1 MVVNF
6 AFNAVLIYYDLYEN
20 IESYDTDGTLI
31 LTEDV
36 KSTNLFGVLFL
47 DKYRNELT
55 DGWGISRYE
64 KCRPNSAFN
73 LNGNSYGFRLNLKL
87 NINTAQ
93 VGVETQVKISDSNT
107 LSMDIFHDTLLE
119 MSKIS
124 SNLTLS
130 YKTSLL
136 QEQRLRELEELS
148 LLAGTNSISTLSDK
162 IDQIDT
168 YLNEENLK
176 NILTDKEEL
185 VNLIQ
190 ANYQLLYSILEGK
203 TSLKVAFDLNKIIA
217 GTGIILTT
225 DSTNLI
231 VKTKTNE
238 YEYGDQIYVSK
249 NSWTDELDAVMNY
262 KTLTYTKRLQQFKNY
277 LRFADS
283 NDTSIFI
290 PNANMKLY
298 IDDTLN
304 KWVTGQVMRLYWKT
318 PYNLAGANVAK
329 SLTIYTD
336 AENKFKQ
343 NSAYSKIVARIEASE
358 FASRNNTPVIE
369 IHCIDADNYLFEI
382 DFLN

>member
-1 MVVNF
+1 
-6 AFNAVLIYYDLYEN
+6 
-20 IESYDTDGTLI
+20 
-31 LTEDV
+31 
-36 KSTNLFGVLFL
+36 
-47 DKYRNELT
+47 
-55 DGWGISRYE
+55 
-64 KCRPNSAFN
+64 
-73 LNGNSYGFRLNLKL
+73 
-87 NINTAQ
+87 
-93 VGVETQVKISDSNT
+93 
-107 LSMDIFHDTLLE
+107 

-238 YEYGDQIYVSK
+238 YEYGDQIYVNK

-343 NSAYSKIVARIEASE
+343 GSAYSKIVARVEASE